1 MAIASINPAT
11 GETVR
16 VFDPLSD
23 ADLERRVHRA
33 AAAFLDW
40 RLRPLEERA
49 RVVRRAAELFEE
61 EKIALGAVMTLEMGK
76 LSAAA
81 QQESVKC
88 ASGCR
93 YYAAQAERI
102 LSPQVVR
109 EAAGTVDRIEYQP
122 LGVIL
127 AVMPWNFP
135 FWQVVRFAA
144 PALVAGNVALLKH
157 ASNVPQCGQA
167 LEDLFAR
174 AGAPAGV
181 FQNLFIGSDRVD
193 GLIADERIAA
203 VTLTGSEDAGR
214 AVAAAAGKHIKKTV
228 LELGGSDPFI
238 VMPSADLDGAVE
250 TAVKSRTVNAG
261 QSCISAKRFIVAEG
275 IHDRFVPRFVAAME
289 KLRVGDPRS
298 SETEVGPLASPAGVK
313 ALEDQVARSVRAGS
327 RVLTGGKRVGR
338 QGNYFAPTVLVDVP
352 PDAPAACEELFGPVA
367 AVFRVAGLDEA
378 IAVANNTTF
387 GLGANA
393 WTRDRAEAERFARDL
408 QAGSVFING
417 MVQSDPQFPFGGIKR
432 SGYGRELAD
441 VGLREFVNIKTVRMT
456 GL

>member
-1 MAIASINPAT
+1 MAIASVNPAT

-23 ADLERRVHRA
+23 TDLERRVHRA

-61 EKIALGAVMTLEMGK
+61 GKAALGAVMTLEMGK

-81 QQESVKC
+81 EQESVKC
-88 ASGCR
+88 ATGCR

-109 EAAGTVDRIEYQP
+109 EAPGAVDRVEYQP

-167 LEDLFAR
+167 LEDLFTR

-181 FQNLFIGSDRVD
+181 FG
-193 GLIADERIAA
+193 
-203 VTLTGSEDAGR
+203 AGR
-214 AVAAAAGKHIKKTV
+214 
-228 LELGGSDPFI
+228 
-238 VMPSADLDGAVE
+238 
-250 TAVKSRTVNAG
+250 
-261 QSCISAKRFIVAEG
+261 
-275 IHDRFVPRFVAAME
+275 
-289 KLRVGDPRS
+289 
-298 SETEVGPLASPAGVK
+298 
-313 ALEDQVARSVRAGS
+313 
-327 RVLTGGKRVGR
+327 
-338 QGNYFAPTVLVDVP
+338 
-352 PDAPAACEELFGPVA
+352 
-367 AVFRVAGLDEA
+367 GLD
-378 IAVANNTTF
+378 
-387 GLGANA
+387 
-393 WTRDRAEAERFARDL
+393 RR
-408 QAGSVFING
+408 
-417 MVQSDPQFPFGGIKR
+417 
-432 SGYGRELAD
+432 
-441 VGLREFVNIKTVRMT
+441 
-456 GL
+456 